1 MKKIRIAQIGTSR
14 YSHGTVIWRSL
25 LKQTEIFEV
34 VGYHFPENEREKY
47 PGEMSAFD
55 GYPEL
60 TLAEILEDPT
70 IDAVTVETEE
80 VYLTKYARMAAE
92 HGKHVHMEKP
102 GGREL
107 DAFEEMIAAAKESGK
122 TFHTGYMYRYNPY
135 VIDLLEK
142 AKDGTLGEVISV
154 DAQMSCWH
162 QPEVRQWLQDLPGG
176 MMFYLGCHLVDLI
189 YRLQGQPKE
198 IIPMNTCSGWDDVT
212 ALDCGMAVFRYENGV
227 STAKTYAVERGGF
240 ARRQLVVTG
249 KRMTVELNPLEWYVP
264 GTPNL
269 QTTRYIRYNKKWL
282 EWNEPEKLEPMN
294 RYDPMMS
301 GFAQIV
307 RGERENPYTPDY
319 ELELFKLVLKACGQ

>member
-1 MKKIRIAQIGTSR
+1 MKKIRIAQIGLNKH
-14 YSHGTVIWRSL
+14 SHSVEILESL
-25 LKQTEIFEV
+25 LRLEDFEV
-34 VGYHFPENEREKY
+34 VGICYPENEKERLPAKVEKH
-47 PGEMSAFD
+47 
-55 GYPEL
+55 PEL
-60 TLAEILEDPT
+60 KEMTLEEILNDPT
-70 IDAVTVETEE
+70 IEAVAVETDEI
-80 VYLTKYARMAAE
+80 YLTKYATMALKA
-92 HGKHVHMEKP
+92 GKHVHMEKP

-198 IIPMNTCSGWDDVT
+198 ILPMNTCSGWDDVT

-294 RYDPMMS
+294 RYDPMMT

-319 ELELFKLVLKACGQ
+319 ELELFKLVLKACGV

>member
-1 MKKIRIAQIGTSR
+1 MKKIRIAQIGLNKH
-14 YSHGTVIWRSL
+14 SHSVEILESL
-25 LKQTEIFEV
+25 LRLEDFEV
-34 VGYHFPENEREKY
+34 VGICFPENEKERLPAKVEKH
-47 PGEMSAFD
+47 
-55 GYPEL
+55 PEL
-60 TLAEILEDPT
+60 PEMTLEEILNDPT
-70 IDAVTVETEE
+70 IEAVAVETDEI
-80 VYLTKYARMAAE
+80 YLTKYATMALKA
-92 HGKHVHMEKP
+92 GKHVHMEKP

-294 RYDPMMS
+294 RYDPMMT

-319 ELELFKLVLKACGQ
+319 ELELFKLVLKACGV

>member
-1 MKKIRIAQIGTSR
+1 MKKIRIAQIGLNKH
-14 YSHGTVIWRSL
+14 SHSVEILESL
-25 LKQTEIFEV
+25 LRLEDFEV
-34 VGYHFPENEREKY
+34 VGICFPENEKERLPAKVEKH
-47 PGEMSAFD
+47 
-55 GYPEL
+55 PEL
-60 TLAEILEDPT
+60 PEMTLEEILNDPT
-70 IDAVTVETEE
+70 IEAVAVETDEI
-80 VYLTKYARMAAE
+80 YLTKYATMALKA
-92 HGKHVHMEKP
+92 GKHVHMEKP

-135 VIDLLEK
+135 VQQMLEE
-142 AKDGTLGEVISV
+142 AKRGEFGEIFSV
-154 DAQMSCWH
+154 EAQMSGH
-162 QPEVRQWLQDLPGG
+162 VDVELRKWLKTFPGG
-176 MMFYLGCHLVDLI
+176 MMFFLGCHLVDLI
-189 YRLQGQPKE
+189 YRLQGAPKE
-198 IIPMNTCSGWDDVT
+198 IIPMNTCSGFDDVT

-269 QTTRYIRYNKKWL
+269 QTTRYLRYNKKWL

-294 RYDPMMS
+294 RYDPMMT

-319 ELELFKLVLKACGQ
+319 ELELFKLVLKACGV

>member
-1 MKKIRIAQIGTSR
+1 MKKIRIAQIGLNKH
-14 YSHGTVIWRSL
+14 SHSVEILESL
-25 LKQTEIFEV
+25 LRLEDFEV
-34 VGYHFPENEREKY
+34 VGICFPENEKERLPAKVEKH
-47 PGEMSAFD
+47 
-55 GYPEL
+55 PEL
-60 TLAEILEDPT
+60 PEMTLEEILNDPT
-70 IDAVTVETEE
+70 IEAVAVETDEI
-80 VYLTKYARMAAE
+80 YLTKYATMALKA
-92 HGKHVHMEKP
+92 GKHVHMEKP

-142 AKDGTLGEVISV
+142 AKDGTLGEIISV

-198 IIPMNTCSGWDDVT
+198 ILPMNTCSGWDDVT
-212 ALDCGMAVFRYENGV
+212 SLDCGMAVFRYENGV

>member
-1 MKKIRIAQIGTSR
+1 MKKIRIAQIGLNKH
-14 YSHGTVIWRSL
+14 SHSVEILESL
-25 LKQTEIFEV
+25 LRLEDFEV
-34 VGYHFPENEREKY
+34 VGICFPENEKERLPAKVEKH
-47 PGEMSAFD
+47 
-55 GYPEL
+55 PEL
-60 TLAEILEDPT
+60 PEMTLEEILNDPT
-70 IDAVTVETEE
+70 IEAVAVETDEI
-80 VYLTKYARMAAE
+80 YLTKYATMALKA
-92 HGKHVHMEKP
+92 GKHVHMEKP

-198 IIPMNTCSGWDDVT
+198 ILPMNTCSGWDDVT
-212 ALDCGMAVFRYENGV
+212 SLDCGMAVFRYENGV

-269 QTTRYIRYNKKWL
+269 QTTRYLRYNKKWL

-319 ELELFKLVLKACGQ
+319 ELELFKLVLKACGV

>member
-1 MKKIRIAQIGTSR
+1 MKKIRIAQIGLNKH
-14 YSHGTVIWRSL
+14 SHSVEILESL
-25 LKQTEIFEV
+25 LRLEDFEV
-34 VGYHFPENEREKY
+34 VGICFPENEKERLPAKVEKH
-47 PGEMSAFD
+47 
-55 GYPEL
+55 PEL
-60 TLAEILEDPT
+60 PEMTLEEILNDPT
-70 IDAVTVETEE
+70 IEAVAVETDEI
-80 VYLTKYARMAAE
+80 YLTKYATMALKA
-92 HGKHVHMEKP
+92 GKHVHMEKP

-198 IIPMNTCSGWDDVT
+198 ILPMNTCSGWDDVT

-269 QTTRYIRYNKKWL
+269 QTTRYLRYNKKWL

>member
-1 MKKIRIAQIGTSR
+1 MKKIRIAQIGLNKH
-14 YSHGTVIWRSL
+14 SHSVEILESL
-25 LKQTEIFEV
+25 LRLEDFEV
-34 VGYHFPENEREKY
+34 VGICFPENEKERLPAKVEKH
-47 PGEMSAFD
+47 
-55 GYPEL
+55 PEL
-60 TLAEILEDPT
+60 PEMTLEEILNDPT
-70 IDAVTVETEE
+70 IEAVAVETDEI
-80 VYLTKYARMAAE
+80 YLTKYATMALKA
-92 HGKHVHMEKP
+92 GKHVHMEKP

-198 IIPMNTCSGWDDVT
+198 ILPMNTCSGWDDVT

>member
-1 MKKIRIAQIGTSR
+1 MKKIRIAQIGLNKH
-14 YSHGTVIWRSL
+14 SHSVEILESL
-25 LKQTEIFEV
+25 LRLEDFEV
-34 VGYHFPENEREKY
+34 VGICFPENEKERLPAKVEKH
-47 PGEMSAFD
+47 
-55 GYPEL
+55 PEL
-60 TLAEILEDPT
+60 KEMTLEEILNDPT
-70 IDAVTVETEE
+70 IEAVDVETDEI
-80 VYLTKYARMAAE
+80 YLTKYATMALKA
-92 HGKHVHMEKP
+92 GKHVHMEKP

-142 AKDGTLGEVISV
+142 AKDGTLGEIISV

-198 IIPMNTCSGWDDVT
+198 ILPMNTCSGWDDVT

>member
-1 MKKIRIAQIGTSR
+1 MKKIRIAQIGLNKH
-14 YSHGTVIWRSL
+14 SHSVEILESL
-25 LKQTEIFEV
+25 LRLEDFEV
-34 VGYHFPENEREKY
+34 VGICFPENEKERLPAKVEKH
-47 PGEMSAFD
+47 
-55 GYPEL
+55 PEL
-60 TLAEILEDPT
+60 PEMTLEEILNDPT
-70 IDAVTVETEE
+70 IEAVAVETDEI
-80 VYLTKYARMAAE
+80 YLTKYATMALKA
-92 HGKHVHMEKP
+92 GKHVHMEKP

-162 QPEVRQWLQDLPGG
+162 QPEVRQWLENLPGG

-294 RYDPMMS
+294 RYDPMMT

-319 ELELFKLVLKACGQ
+319 ELELFKLVLKACGV

>member
-1 MKKIRIAQIGTSR
+1 MKKIRIAQIGLNKH
-14 YSHGTVIWRSL
+14 SHSVEILESL
-25 LKQTEIFEV
+25 LRLEDFEV
-34 VGYHFPENEREKY
+34 VGICFPENEKERLPAKVEKH
-47 PGEMSAFD
+47 
-55 GYPEL
+55 PEL
-60 TLAEILEDPT
+60 PEMTLEEILNDPT
-70 IDAVTVETEE
+70 IEAVAVETDEI
-80 VYLTKYARMAAE
+80 YLTKYATMALKA
-92 HGKHVHMEKP
+92 GKHVHMEKP

-142 AKDGTLGEVISV
+142 AKDGTLGEIISV

-198 IIPMNTCSGWDDVT
+198 ILPMNTCSGWDDVT
-212 ALDCGMAVFRYENGV
+212 SLDCGMAVFRYENGV

-294 RYDPMMS
+294 RYDPMMT

-319 ELELFKLVLKACGQ
+319 ELELFKLVLKACGV

>member
-1 MKKIRIAQIGTSR
+1 
-14 YSHGTVIWRSL
+14 
-25 LKQTEIFEV
+25 
-34 VGYHFPENEREKY
+34 
-47 PGEMSAFD
+47 
-55 GYPEL
+55 
-60 TLAEILEDPT
+60 
-70 IDAVTVETEE
+70 
-80 VYLTKYARMAAE
+80 
-92 HGKHVHMEKP
+92 
-102 GGREL
+102 
-107 DAFEEMIAAAKESGK
+107 
-122 TFHTGYMYRYNPY
+122 MYRYNPY

-142 AKDGTLGEVISV
+142 AKDGTLGEIVSV

-162 QPEVRQWLQDLPGG
+162 QPEVRQWLEPLPGG

-198 IIPMNTCSGWDDVT
+198 ILPMNTCSGWDDVT
-212 ALDCGMAVFRYENGV
+212 SLDCGMAVFRYENGV